1 MRERFA
7 AGLSLEMAMTRVWL
21 IRHGETEEKSRNRC
35 YGSLNIKLS
44 DAGRKQIAGVAEYL
58 KTEPIAAIYSS
69 PRSRAVESA
78 ELLARAVEV
87 IPDLAEI
94 NFGDF
99 EGLTYDEIAL
109 RYPNVYQEWM
119 NTPTR
124 VQFPNGESFTQMR
137 DRVVNAFQAL
147 LAAHQEQTIAIVSHG
162 GVNRIIIAWA
172 LQMPDAAIFRLAQ
185 PYAAVSLLE
194 FVEGIPSVRH
204 LNAI

>member
-1 MRERFA
+1 
-7 AGLSLEMAMTRVWL
+7 MTRVWL